1 MMAIYKKELI
11 KMIMDMQ
18 KKMEEMK
25 MKKDDM

>member
-1 MMAIYKKELI
+1 MMAMDKKELI